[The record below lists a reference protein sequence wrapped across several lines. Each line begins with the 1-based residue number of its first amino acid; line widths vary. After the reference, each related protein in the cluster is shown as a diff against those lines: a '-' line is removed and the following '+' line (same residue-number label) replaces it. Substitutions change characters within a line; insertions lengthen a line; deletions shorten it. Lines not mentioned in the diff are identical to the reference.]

1 MMVDMASLALS
12 PVFDQMY
19 AALGRPSI
27 AAEKLLGALLL
38 QVLFTI
44 RSEQLLMEQLE
55 YNLLFRWFVDLNM
68 DEPYGGRRYSAR
80 TGNG

>member
-1 MMVDMASLALS
+1 
-12 PVFDQMY
+12 
-19 AALGRPSI
+19 
-27 AAEKLLGALLL
+27 
-38 QVLFTI
+38 
-44 RSEQLLMEQLE
+44 MEQLE

>member
-38 QVLFTI
+38 QFYL
-44 RSEQLLMEQLE
+44 
-55 YNLLFRWFVDLNM
+55 
-68 DEPYGGRRYSAR
+68 PSAAS
-80 TGNG
+80 NC